1 MRKLNEEQ
9 KMVVWG
15 CIQALSYVAVLAAFL
30 AFLAWRE
37 GSFRRR
43 VMEADPSGTALRVC
57 DEVEAQMQQERL
69 GRVCV
74 AVTKAL
80 RRMGGEK

>member
-1 MRKLNEEQ
+1 MTKEQ
-9 KMVVWG
+9 KEVVCW
-15 CIQALSYVAVLAAFL
+15 CVHAVAYLALLAAFV
-30 AFLAWRE
+30 FLIAWRE
-37 GSFRRR
+37 RCFRRDIQ
-43 VMEADPSGTALRVC
+43 ASCPSGTALRVC